1 MANRPNL
8 VFVFPD
14 EFRSQAVGFANQD
27 PVITPNLDAFAKES
41 LVFSDAVSNRPVCSP
56 YRAMLF
62 SGKNPHQECEFLD
75 CSVCEL
81 PEGK

>member
-62 SGKNPHQECEFLD
+62 SGKW
-75 CSVCEL
+75 
-81 PEGK
+81 